1 MARVVLTT
9 ALADRFTGG
18 ETTMEIEVD
27 SVRKLLKALD
37 ADFPGLSDEI
47 QNAQLLAIDGEIF
60 QEAFLQK
67 LKPEAEVYVLPKLG
81 GG

>member
-1 MARVVLTT
+1 VARVVLTT
-9 ALADRFTGG
+9 ALAGRFTDG
-18 ETTMEIEVD
+18 ETEMEFAVD
-27 SVRKLLKALD
+27 SVRKLLKQLD
-37 ADFPGLSDEI
+37 ESYPGLGDEI

-67 LKPEAEVYVLPKLG
+67 LKPDAEVYVLPKLG